1 MSFEYL
7 LDITWRQVGE
17 SPFELLAFGWF
28 LFCWFGYNLII
39 DNFLRSSR
47 GLSSRMHLYRVQ
59 WMTSALSRDNRVLDG
74 NILRNLQSSMSFFAS
89 TSILIL
95 AGLLALLGASNQALI
110 IIKQIPFAVIPPKI
124 VWYLKI
130 FLLIFLFIYSF
141 FKMTWS
147 LRQLNYMC
155 ILVGAM
161 PPHDK
166 ETSDEFIPTARRA
179 AMIGTMAA
187 KEMNRGLRAYYF
199 AIAVLSWFVSPMLFI
214 VSTGL
219 VVYVLYRREFRSE
232 IVTILST
239 HTPGTDS

>member
-7 LDITWRQVGE
+7 FDITWRQIE
-17 SPFELLAFGWF
+17 KSPFELLAFSWF
-28 LFCWFGYNLII
+28 LFCWFGYNVII

-59 WMTSALSRDNRVLDG
+59 WMTSALSRDNRVLDV

-124 VWYLKI
+124 IWYLKI
-130 FLLIFLFIYSF
+130 FLLVFLFIYSF

-147 LRQLNYMC
+147 LRQLNYTC

-161 PPHDK
+161 PPQNK
-166 ETSDEFIPTARRA
+166 ESSDDFIPTARRA

-214 VSTGL
+214 ISTGL
-219 VVYVLYRREFRSE
+219 VVYVLYRREFRSQ
-232 IVTILST
+232 IVNILST
-239 HTPGTDS
+239 QSSSGSD